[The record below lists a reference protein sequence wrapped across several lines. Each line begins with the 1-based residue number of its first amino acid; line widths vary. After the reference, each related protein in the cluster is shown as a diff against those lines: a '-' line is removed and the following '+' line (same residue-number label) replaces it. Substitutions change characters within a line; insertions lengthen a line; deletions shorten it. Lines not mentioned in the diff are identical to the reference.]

1 MSYHSGPFHEMTID
15 VQEKQQ
21 HALIDLSILA
31 TSMSQLS
38 TLATEHIEKIN
49 ATAIAV
55 RNNLLQD
62 SHASNFDRALHGL
75 FQLFSFVNWCMYL
88 DCRSGKLNLA
98 ITLNSRLLLI
108 RRNHVQ
114 TFYSYRHVLA
124 QNRLVFFIVYFVI
137 SCLKFFLLSISS
149 Q

>member
-1 MSYHSGPFHEMTID
+1 MDILSSQIQSQAYIVDEVVVMSYHSGPFHEMTID

-38 TLATEHIEKIN
+38 TLATEHIEEIN

-75 FQLFSFVNWCMYL
+75 FQLLSFVNWCMYL
-88 DCRSGKLNLA
+88 
-98 ITLNSRLLLI
+98 
-108 RRNHVQ
+108 V
-114 TFYSYRHVLA
+114 YS
-124 QNRLVFFIVYFVI
+124 
-137 SCLKFFLLSISS
+137 S
-149 Q
+149 